1 MAKEKKS
8 KPDEILEQAPNEK
21 EESIPETEETL
32 EETKSSLEEEVQAS
46 ENEYSEDQELE
57 TLDPKDQE
65 IASLHERVTKLEEQL
80 LREQAEMINFK
91 RRMTDEKIKD
101 RQFANQRI
109 LKDLLPLIDHLEM
122 MLKNEKE
129 NESFKAFEKTFNSLY
144 ENFLSVLS
152 SHDCLPVNALH
163 QPFDPALHEAVMKEP
178 SEAFE
183 NGTVIEEF
191 QKGYTYKERLLRP
204 SMVKVSE

>member
-1 MAKEKKS
+1 MKETHAKKTKEK
-8 KPDEILEQAPNEK
+8 EIPSEK
-21 EESIPETEETL
+21 IENAEEVIREDI
-32 EETKSSLEEEVQAS
+32 EVQAES
-46 ENEYSEDQELE
+46 DISDEIITDDESHQELE
-57 TLDPKDQE
+57 EVDPKDNE
-65 IASLHERVTKLEEQL
+65 IIELKERVTKLEEQL

-109 LKDLLPLIDHLEM
+109 LKDLLPLVDHIEM

-129 NESFKAFEKTFNSLY
+129 NEAFKHFEKTFNTLH
-144 ENFLSVLS
+144 ENFLNVLS
-152 SHDCLPVNALH
+152 QHDCKPVEAVSK
-163 QPFDPALHEAVMKEP
+163 PFDPMLHEAVMKEP
-178 SEAFE
+178 SEE
-183 NGTVIEEF
+183 HEPQTVLEEF

>member
-1 MAKEKKS
+1 MKETHAKKTKEKEIPS
-8 KPDEILEQAPNEK
+8 ETQENAEEVIREDIEFQAESDISDEIITDD
-21 EESIPETEETL
+21 ESH
-32 EETKSSLEEEVQAS
+32 
-46 ENEYSEDQELE
+46 QELE
-57 TLDPKDQE
+57 EVDPKDNE
-65 IASLHERVTKLEEQL
+65 IIELKERVTKLEEQL

-109 LKDLLPLIDHLEM
+109 LKDLLPLVDHIEM

-129 NESFKAFEKTFNSLY
+129 NEAFKHFEKTFNTLH
-144 ENFLSVLS
+144 ENFLNVLS
-152 SHDCLPVNALH
+152 QHDCKPVEAVSK
-163 QPFDPALHEAVMKEP
+163 PFDPMLHEAVMKEP
-178 SEAFE
+178 SEE
-183 NGTVIEEF
+183 HEPQTVLEEF

>member
-1 MAKEKKS
+1 MKETHEKKTKEK
-8 KPDEILEQAPNEK
+8 EIPSEK
-21 EESIPETEETL
+21 IENAEEVIREDI
-32 EETKSSLEEEVQAS
+32 EVQAES
-46 ENEYSEDQELE
+46 DISDEIITDDESHQELE
-57 TLDPKDQE
+57 EVDPKDNE
-65 IASLHERVTKLEEQL
+65 IIELKERVTKLEEQL

-109 LKDLLPLIDHLEM
+109 LKDLLPLVDHIEM

-129 NESFKAFEKTFNSLY
+129 NEAFKHFEKTFNTLH
-144 ENFLSVLS
+144 ENFLNVLS
-152 SHDCLPVNALH
+152 QHDCKPVEAVSK
-163 QPFDPALHEAVMKEP
+163 PFDPMLHEAVMKEP
-178 SEAFE
+178 SEE
-183 NGTVIEEF
+183 HEPQTVLEEF